1 LRLRQRREHCASVIR
16 VPLARFVRIYGDWV
30 LALGLA
36 VLFQIEVWT
45 IDPSHPPGDVGTDVF
60 SSTERAAAAAAG
72 LVLTLSLA
80 WRRRAPL
87 AVLALALATSVVA
100 NVVAVLDAA
109 TTPAIALVVA
119 VYSVG
124 AHTSGLR
131 AAVGGVGAAGLIAVN
146 VAEQFSLGDLLFIAT
161 ILGGAWLAGRAMR
174 YRREREHVLE
184 LLTVDLE
191 REREEKAR
199 AAVAEER
206 VRIARELHD
215 VVAHAISVIVL
226 QARGGRRSLAT
237 DPGETSEALDM
248 IEATGSEALAEMR
261 RLLGMLRRD
270 DEEIALA
277 PQPSLRYL
285 DALAAQVREAGL
297 PVDLSVEGEPT
308 ELPPGV
314 DLSAYRIVQEALTN
328 ALKHAGPATARVVV
342 RYRENDLEL
351 EIADTGLGAG
361 ASDGDGHGLAGMRER
376 VSLYGGKIEAGP
388 RDGGGFAV
396 RARLPLDSDRS

>member
-1 LRLRQRREHCASVIR
+1 
-16 VPLARFVRIYGDWV
+16 VPLAWFLRIYGDWV
-30 LALGLA
+30 LALVLA
-36 VLFQIEVWT
+36 LLFQIEVWT
-45 IDPSHPPGDVGTDVF
+45 IDPSHPPGDVGAEVF
-60 SSTERAAAAAAG
+60 SSTERAVAAAVG

-80 WRRRAPL
+80 WRRRIPL
-87 AVLALALATSVVA
+87 AVLALAIATSVVA
-100 NVVAVLDAA
+100 NLVGVLDEA

-131 AAVGGVGAAGLIAVN
+131 AWIGGLGAAALIAAN
-146 VAEQFSLGDLLFIAT
+146 VAEQFSLGDLLFIAL
-161 ILGGAWLAGRAMR
+161 IVGGAWLAGRAMR
-174 YRREREHVLE
+174 HRRERERALE
-184 LLTVDLE
+184 RLTVDLE

-226 QARGGRRSLAT
+226 QARGARRSFAT
-237 DPGETSEALDM
+237 DPEETREALDM

-261 RLLGMLRRD
+261 RLLGMLRSD

-277 PQPSLRYL
+277 PQPSLRHL
-285 DALAAQVREAGL
+285 DTLAAQVREAGL
-297 PVDLSVEGEPT
+297 PVDLSVEGEPI

-328 ALKHAGPATARVVV
+328 ALRHAGPATARVVV

-351 EIADTGLGAG
+351 EIADTGLGSG

-388 RDGGGFAV
+388 GDEGGFAV

>member
-1 LRLRQRREHCASVIR
+1 M
-16 VPLARFVRIYGDWV
+16 PLARFVRIYGDWV
-30 LALGLA
+30 LALVLA

-45 IDPSHPPGDVGTDVF
+45 IDPSHPPGDVGTEVF

-87 AVLALALATSVVA
+87 VVLGVAIATSVVA
-100 NVVAVLDAA
+100 NVVGVLDEA

-131 AAVGGVGAAGLIAVN
+131 AAVGGLGAAALIAVN

-161 ILGGAWLAGRAMR
+161 FLGGAWLAGRAMR

-215 VVAHAISVIVL
+215 IVAHAISVIVL

-237 DPGETSEALDM
+237 DPEETREALDT
-248 IEATGSEALAEMR
+248 IEATGSQALAEMR

-351 EIADTGLGAG
+351 EIADTGAG
-361 ASDGDGHGLAGMRER
+361 ASASDGEGHGLAGMRER
-376 VSLYGGKIEAGP
+376 VSLYGGKIGTGP

>member
-1 LRLRQRREHCASVIR
+1 M
-16 VPLARFVRIYGDWV
+16 PLARFVRVYGDWV
-30 LALGLA
+30 LALVLA

-45 IDPSHPPGDVGTDVF
+45 IDPSHPPGDVGTTVF
-60 SSTERAAAAAAG
+60 SSAERGVAAAAG
-72 LVLTLSLA
+72 LVFTISLA

-87 AVLALALATSVVA
+87 AVLAVAIAISIVA

-109 TTPAIALVVA
+109 TTPAIAIVLA
-119 VYSVG
+119 VYSAG
-124 AHTSGLR
+124 AHTNGLR
-131 AAVGGVGAAGLIAVN
+131 AWMGGLGAAALIAAN
-146 VAEQFSLGDLLFIAT
+146 VAEQFSLGDLLFIAL
-161 ILGGAWLAGRAMR
+161 IVGSGWLVGRAMR
-174 YRREREHVLE
+174 HRRERERVLE
-184 LLTVDLE
+184 RLTVDLE
-191 REREEKAR
+191 HEREEKAR

-237 DPGETSEALDM
+237 DPGETREALDM
-248 IEATGSEALAEMR
+248 IEATGSQALAEMR

-285 DALAAQVREAGL
+285 DNLAEQVREAGL
-297 PVDLSVEGEPT
+297 PVDVSIEGKPNELS
-308 ELPPGV
+308 PGV

-361 ASDGDGHGLAGMRER
+361 ASNEGGHGLAGMRER

-388 RDGGGFAV
+388 RHGGGFAV
-396 RARLPLDSDRS
+396 KARLPLDSDRS

>member
-1 LRLRQRREHCASVIR
+1 MRGRCASVIR

-30 LALGLA
+30 LALVLA

-45 IDPSHPPGDVGTDVF
+45 IDPSHPPGDVGTDAF
-60 SSTERAAAAAAG
+60 SSRERTFAAAVG
-72 LVLTLSLA
+72 LAFTLSLA

-87 AVLALALATSVVA
+87 PVLSVAIATSIVA

-109 TTPAIALVVA
+109 TTPAIATVLA
-119 VYSVG
+119 VYSAG
-124 AHTSGLR
+124 AHTNGLR
-131 AAVGGVGAAGLIAVN
+131 AWMGGLGAAALIAAN
-146 VAEQFSLGDLLFIAT
+146 VAEQFSLGDLLFIAL
-161 ILGGAWLAGRAMR
+161 IVGSGWLVGRAMR
-174 YRREREHVLE
+174 HRRERERVLE
-184 LLTVDLE
+184 RLTVDLE
-191 REREEKAR
+191 HEREEKAR

-237 DPGETSEALDM
+237 DPGETREALDM
-248 IEATGSEALAEMR
+248 IEATGSQALAEMR

-285 DALAAQVREAGL
+285 DNLAEQVREAGL
-297 PVDLSVEGEPT
+297 PVDVSIEGKPNELS
-308 ELPPGV
+308 PGV

-361 ASDGDGHGLAGMRER
+361 ASNEGGHGLAGMRER

-388 RDGGGFAV
+388 RHGGGFAV
-396 RARLPLDSDRS
+396 KARLPLDSDRS

>member
-1 LRLRQRREHCASVIR
+1 

-30 LALGLA
+30 LALVLA

-45 IDPSHPPGDVGTDVF
+45 IDPSHPPGDVGTEVF

-87 AVLALALATSVVA
+87 VVLGVAIATSVVA
-100 NVVAVLDAA
+100 SVVGVLDEA

-124 AHTSGLR
+124 AQTSGLR
-131 AAVGGVGAAGLIAVN
+131 AAVGGLGAAALIAVN

-215 VVAHAISVIVL
+215 IVAHAISVIVL

-237 DPGETSEALDM
+237 DPGETREALDM
-248 IEATGSEALAEMR
+248 IEATGSEALAEIR

-342 RYRENDLEL
+342 RYREHDLEL
-351 EIADTGLGAG
+351 EIADTGAG
-361 ASDGDGHGLAGMRER
+361 ASASDGGGHGLAGMRER
-376 VSLYGGKIEAGP
+376 VSLYGGKIETGP

-396 RARLPLDSDRS
+396 RARLPLDSGRS

>member
-1 LRLRQRREHCASVIR
+1 M
-16 VPLARFVRIYGDWV
+16 VRAYGDWA
-30 LALGLA
+30 LALTLL
-36 VLFQIEVWT
+36 VLLEIEVWA
-45 IDPSHPPGDVGTDVF
+45 IDPAHPPGDVAVEVF
-60 SSTERAAAAAAG
+60 SPSDRVLAGVVG

-87 AVLALALATSVVA
+87 AVLAVAIAASVMA
-100 NVVAVLDAA
+100 YFLPVLDAA
-109 TTPAIALVVA
+109 TTPAIAFVVA

-124 AHTSGLR
+124 AYTSGLH
-131 AAVGGVGAAGLIAVN
+131 ASIGVAGVVALIAASA
-146 VAEQFSLGDLLFIAT
+146 AEQFSLGDVLFIAM

-174 YRREREHVLE
+174 YRRGREHALE
-184 LLTVDLE
+184 RLTVDLE

-199 AAVAEER
+199 TAVAEER
-206 VRIARELHD
+206 IRIARELHD
-215 VVAHAISVIVL
+215 VVAHAISVIVV

-237 DPGETSEALDM
+237 DPAETGEALAT
-248 IEATGSEALAEMR
+248 IEATGSQALAEMR

-297 PVDLSVEGEPT
+297 PVAVSIEGEPV

-328 ALKHAGPATARVVV
+328 ALKHAGPATARVII
-342 RYRENDLEL
+342 RYRKNDLEL
-351 EIADTGLGAG
+351 EVADTGRGGTPAMEK
-361 ASDGDGHGLAGMRER
+361 GHGLVGMRER
-376 VSLYGGKIEAGP
+376 VSVYGGKIEVGS
-388 RDGGGFAV
+388 RDGGGFTL
-396 RARLPLDSDRS
+396 RACLPLDSGRS

>member
-1 LRLRQRREHCASVIR
+1 M
-16 VPLARFVRIYGDWV
+16 YGDWV

-45 IDPSHPPGDVGTDVF
+45 VDPSHPPGDVGTDVF
-60 SSTERAAAAAAG
+60 SSGERALAAAAG
-72 LVLTLSLA
+72 LVFTLSLA

-87 AVLALALATSVVA
+87 VVLALAIAISVMANLVAALGPPTTS
-100 NVVAVLDAA
+100 
-109 TTPAIALVVA
+109 AIALVVA

-124 AHTSGLR
+124 AHSKGLR
-131 AAVGGVGAAGLIAVN
+131 ERIGVVGVAVLIGVNAAQNHFAVGDVLLIAM
-146 VAEQFSLGDLLFIAT
+146 
-161 ILGGAWLAGRAMR
+161 ILGGGWLAGRAIR
-174 YRREREHVLE
+174 YRRERERTLE
-184 LLTVDLE
+184 RLTVDLE

-237 DPGETSEALDM
+237 DPGETREALDT
-248 IEATGSEALAEMR
+248 IEATGSQALSEMR

-277 PQPSLRYL
+277 PRPSLRNL
-285 DALAAQVREAGL
+285 EALAAQVEEAGL
-297 PVDLSVEGEPT
+297 SVDLFVEGEPI

-342 RYRENDLEL
+342 RYGKNDLEL

-361 ASDGDGHGLAGMRER
+361 ASDGEGHGLVGMRER
-376 VSLYGGKIEAGP
+376 ASLYGGKIDAGP

-396 RARLPLDSDRS
+396 KARLPLDSNRS

>member
-1 LRLRQRREHCASVIR
+1 

-30 LALGLA
+30 LALVLA

-45 IDPSHPPGDVGTDVF
+45 IDPSHPPGDVGTEVF

-87 AVLALALATSVVA
+87 VVLGVAIATSVVA
-100 NVVAVLDAA
+100 NVVGVLDEA

-124 AHTSGLR
+124 AQTSGLR
-131 AAVGGVGAAGLIAVN
+131 AAVGGLGAAALIAVN

-184 LLTVDLE
+184 RLTVDLE
-191 REREEKAR
+191 RERDEKAR

-237 DPGETSEALDM
+237 DPGETREALDM

-285 DALAAQVREAGL
+285 DALAAQVRDAGL

-351 EIADTGLGAG
+351 EIADTGAG
-361 ASDGDGHGLAGMRER
+361 ASDGEGHGLAGMRER
-376 VSLYGGKIEAGP
+376 VSLYGGKIETGP

-396 RARLPLDSDRS
+396 RARLPLDSGRS

>member
-1 LRLRQRREHCASVIR
+1 
-16 VPLARFVRIYGDWV
+16 VPLARFLRIYGDWV
-30 LALGLA
+30 LALVLA

-45 IDPSHPPGDVGTDVF
+45 IDPSHPPGDVGTEVF
-60 SSTERAAAAAAG
+60 SSTERAVAAAAG
-72 LVLTLSLA
+72 LVLALSLA

-87 AVLALALATSVVA
+87 VVLGVAIATSVLA
-100 NVVAVLDAA
+100 NVVAVLDEA

-131 AAVGGVGAAGLIAVN
+131 ASVGGLGVAALIAAN
-146 VAEQFSLGDLLFIAT
+146 VAEQFSLGDLLFIAM
-161 ILGGAWLAGRAMR
+161 IVGGAWLAGRAIR
-174 YRREREHVLE
+174 YRRERERVLE
-184 LLTVDLE
+184 RLTVDLE

-237 DPGETSEALDM
+237 DPTETHEALDT

-261 RLLGMLRRD
+261 RLLGMLRSD

-351 EIADTGLGAG
+351 EIADTGADAG
-361 ASDGDGHGLAGMRER
+361 ASDGGEGHGLAGMRER
-376 VSLYGGKIEAGP
+376 VSLYGGRIEAGP

>member
-1 LRLRQRREHCASVIR
+1 VA
-16 VPLARFVRIYGDWV
+16 LARFVRIYGDWV
-30 LALGLA
+30 LALVLA

-45 IDPSHPPGDVGTDVF
+45 IDPSHPPGDVGTEVF
-60 SSTERAAAAAAG
+60 SSTERAVAATAG
-72 LVLTLSLA
+72 LILMLSLA

-87 AVLALALATSVVA
+87 VVLGVAIATSVVA
-100 NVVAVLDAA
+100 NVVGVLHEA

-119 VYSVG
+119 VYTVG

-131 AAVGGVGAAGLIAVN
+131 AAVGGLGATALIAVN
-146 VAEQFSLGDLLFIAT
+146 VAEQFSLGDMLLIAM
-161 ILGGAWLAGRAMR
+161 IVGGAWLAGRAIR
-174 YRREREHVLE
+174 YRRERERALE
-184 LLTVDLE
+184 RLTVDLE

-237 DPGETSEALDM
+237 DPGETREALDT
-248 IEATGSEALAEMR
+248 IEAMGSEALAEMR

-297 PVDLSVEGEPT
+297 PVDLSVEGEST

-328 ALKHAGPATARVVV
+328 ALKHARPATARVVV
-342 RYRENDLEL
+342 CYRENDLEL
-351 EIADTGLGAG
+351 EIADTGAG
-361 ASDGDGHGLAGMRER
+361 ASASDGEGHGLAGMRER

-396 RARLPLDSDRS
+396 RARLPLDSDRA

>member
-1 LRLRQRREHCASVIR
+1 M
-16 VPLARFVRIYGDWV
+16 YGDWA

-36 VLFQIEVWT
+36 VLVQIEVWT

-60 SSTERAAAAAAG
+60 SSAERAVAAAAG
-72 LVLTLSLA
+72 FVLTLSLG
-80 WRRRAPL
+80 WRRQAPL
-87 AVLALALATSVVA
+87 AVLGVAIATSIVA

-109 TTPAIALVVA
+109 TTPAIAIVLA

-124 AHTSGLR
+124 VHTTGLR
-131 AAVGGVGAAGLIAVN
+131 AWTGGLGAAALITAN
-146 VAEQFSLGDLLFIAT
+146 VADQFSFGDLLFIGM
-161 ILGGAWLAGRAMR
+161 IVGGAWLAGRAMR
-174 YRREREHVLE
+174 YRRERERVLQR
-184 LLTVDLE
+184 LTVDLE
-191 REREEKAR
+191 HEREERAR

-237 DPGETSEALDM
+237 DPRETREALDM
-248 IEATGSEALAEMR
+248 IEATGSQALAEMR

-297 PVDLSVEGEPT
+297 PVYVSIEGEPNR
-308 ELPPGV
+308 LSPGV

-342 RYRENDLEL
+342 RYGEHDLEL
-351 EIADTGLGAG
+351 EIADTGVGAA

-376 VSLYGGKIEAGP
+376 VSLYGGKIDAGP
-388 RDGGGFAV
+388 RDEGGFSV

>member
-1 LRLRQRREHCASVIR
+1 
-16 VPLARFVRIYGDWV
+16 VPLARFVRVYGDWV
-30 LALGLA
+30 LALVLA

-60 SSTERAAAAAAG
+60 SSGERAIAAAAG
-72 LVLTLSLA
+72 LVLAVSLA

-87 AVLALALATSVVA
+87 LVLAVAVATSVVA
-100 NVVAVLDAA
+100 NFAVVLDVA
-109 TTPAIALVVA
+109 TTPAVALVVA

-124 AHTSGLR
+124 AHAEQTREWIGL
-131 AAVGGVGAAGLIAVN
+131 AGVVALIAIN
-146 VAEQFSLGDLLFIAT
+146 AAIEFSLGNLLFIAL
-161 ILGGAWLAGRAMR
+161 ILGGAWLAGRAIR
-174 YRREREHVLE
+174 YRREREQVLE
-184 LLTVDLE
+184 RLTVDLE

-226 QARGGRRSLAT
+226 QARGARRSLAA
-237 DPGETSEALDM
+237 DPVETREALDT

-285 DALAAQVREAGL
+285 DNLAEQVREAGL
-297 PVDLSVEGEPT
+297 PVDVSIEGKPNELS
-308 ELPPGV
+308 PGV

-342 RYRENDLEL
+342 RYRENDVEL

-361 ASDGDGHGLAGMRER
+361 ASNEGGHGLAGMRER

-388 RDGGGFAV
+388 RHGGGFAV
-396 RARLPLDSDRS
+396 KARLPLDSDRS

>member
-1 LRLRQRREHCASVIR
+1 M
-16 VPLARFVRIYGDWV
+16 PLARFLRTYGDWA

-36 VLFQIEVWT
+36 VLLQIEVWT
-45 IDPSHPPGDVGTDVF
+45 IDPSHAPGDVGSDVY
-60 SSTERAAAAAAG
+60 SSAERAFAAAVG

-80 WRRRAPL
+80 WRRRTPL
-87 AVLALALATSVVA
+87 AVLGLAIAVSVVA
-100 NVVAVLDAA
+100 NVVAMLEAA
-109 TTPAIALVVA
+109 TTPAVALAIAA
-119 VYSVG
+119 YSVG
-124 AHTSGLR
+124 AHTEGRR
-131 AAVGGVGAAGLIAVN
+131 ASIGALGVAALIAVN
-146 VAEQFSLGDLLFIAT
+146 AAQNAFGDLLLIAM
-161 ILGGAWLAGRAMR
+161 ILGGAWLAGRAIR
-174 YRREREHVLE
+174 YRRDRERTLE
-184 LLTVDLE
+184 RLTVDLE

-237 DPGETSEALDM
+237 DPGETREALDT
-248 IEATGSEALAEMR
+248 IEATGSQALAEMR

-270 DEEIALA
+270 DEQIALA

-285 DALAAQVREAGL
+285 DALAAKVREAGL
-297 PVDLSVEGEPT
+297 PVDLSVEGEPI

-351 EIADTGLGAG
+351 EIADTGLGMG
-361 ASDGDGHGLAGMRER
+361 ANDGEGHGLVGMRER
-376 VSLYGGKIEAGP
+376 VSLYGGRIEAGP
-388 RDGGGFAV
+388 RNGGGFAV

>member
-1 LRLRQRREHCASVIR
+1 

-30 LALGLA
+30 LALVLA

-45 IDPSHPPGDVGTDVF
+45 IDPSHPPGDVGTEVF

-131 AAVGGVGAAGLIAVN
+131 GSVGGLGAAALIAAN
-146 VAEQFSLGDLLFIAT
+146 VADQFSLGDLLFIAM
-161 ILGGAWLAGRAMR
+161 IVGGAWLAGRAMR
-174 YRREREHVLE
+174 YRRERERVLE
-184 LLTVDLE
+184 RLTVDLE
-191 REREEKAR
+191 HEREEKAR

-237 DPGETSEALDM
+237 DPGETREALDM
-248 IEATGSEALAEMR
+248 IEATGSQALAEMR

-285 DALAAQVREAGL
+285 DTLTAQVREAGL
-297 PVDLSVEGEPT
+297 PVELSVEGEPI
-308 ELPPGV
+308 ELSPGV

-342 RYRENDLEL
+342 RYRENDLDL

-361 ASDGDGHGLAGMRER
+361 AGDGGGHGLAGMRER

-388 RDGGGFAV
+388 QDGGGFAV

>member
-1 LRLRQRREHCASVIR
+1 M
-16 VPLARFVRIYGDWV
+16 PLARFVRIYGDWV
-30 LALGLA
+30 LALVLA

-45 IDPSHPPGDVGTDVF
+45 IDPSHPPGDVGTEVF
-60 SSTERAAAAAAG
+60 SSTERAVAAAAG
-72 LVLTLSLA
+72 LILMLSLA

-87 AVLALALATSVVA
+87 VVLGVAIATSGVA
-100 NVVAVLDAA
+100 NVVGVLHEA

-119 VYSVG
+119 VYTVG
-124 AHTSGLR
+124 RHTSGLR
-131 AAVGGVGAAGLIAVN
+131 AAVGGLGTAALIAVN
-146 VAEQFSLGDLLFIAT
+146 VAEQFSLGDLLLIAM
-161 ILGGAWLAGRAMR
+161 ILGGAWLAGRAIR
-174 YRREREHVLE
+174 YRRERERTLE
-184 LLTVDLE
+184 RLTIDLE

-237 DPGETSEALDM
+237 DPGETREALDM

-277 PQPSLRYL
+277 PQPSVRYL

-342 RYRENDLEL
+342 RYRENNLEL
-351 EIADTGLGAG
+351 DIADTGAG
-361 ASDGDGHGLAGMRER
+361 ASASDGEGHGLAGMRER
-376 VSLYGGKIEAGP
+376 VWLYGGKIEAGP

-396 RARLPLDSDRS
+396 RARLPLDSDRA

>member
-1 LRLRQRREHCASVIR
+1 M
-16 VPLARFVRIYGDWV
+16 PLARFVRIYGDWL
-30 LALGLA
+30 LALVLA
-36 VLFQIEVWT
+36 VLFQIDVWT
-45 IDPSHPPGDVGTDVF
+45 IDPSHPPGDVGTEVF
-60 SSTERAAAAAAG
+60 SSTERAVAAAAG
-72 LVLTLSLA
+72 LVLALSLA

-87 AVLALALATSVVA
+87 AVLALALATSVLA

-109 TTPAIALVVA
+109 TTPVVAIVLA

-124 AHTSGLR
+124 AHTNRLR
-131 AAVGGVGAAGLIAVN
+131 AWIGGLGAAALIAAN
-146 VAEQFSLGDLLFIAT
+146 VAEQFSLGDLLFVAMIV
-161 ILGGAWLAGRAMR
+161 GGAWLAGRAIR
-174 YRREREHVLE
+174 YRRERERVLE
-184 LLTVDLE
+184 RLTVDLE
-191 REREEKAR
+191 HEREEKAR

-237 DPGETSEALDM
+237 NPEETREALDT

-261 RLLGMLRRD
+261 RLLGMLRSD
-270 DEEIALA
+270 DEKIALA
-277 PQPSLRYL
+277 PRPSLRYL
-285 DALAAQVREAGL
+285 DTLAAQVREAGL
-297 PVDLSVEGEPT
+297 PVDLSVEGEPM

-342 RYRENDLEL
+342 RYREKDLEL
-351 EIADTGLGAG
+351 EIVDTGAG
-361 ASDGDGHGLAGMRER
+361 ASASDGEGHGLAGMRER
-376 VSLYGGKIEAGP
+376 VSLYGGKIETGP

-396 RARLPLDSDRS
+396 RARLPLDSGRS